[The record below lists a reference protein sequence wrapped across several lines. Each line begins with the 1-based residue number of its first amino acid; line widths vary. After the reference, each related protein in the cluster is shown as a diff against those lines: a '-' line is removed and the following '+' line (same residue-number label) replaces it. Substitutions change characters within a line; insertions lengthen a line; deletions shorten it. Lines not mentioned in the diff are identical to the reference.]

1 MTPLLSIACTVV
13 VLATAGCGGDHVGKP
28 PPASAKPRGPV
39 PHALTE
45 GQVISVRLGT
55 SLKTVLER
63 LGSPSGTGP
72 QTVGRDRC
80 LYWQIVGQSPTKAL
94 WRLCFRSNRLDVIS
108 TYLV

>member
-1 MTPLLSIACTVV
+1 MTALLSIACSAI
-13 VLATAGCGGDHVGKP
+13 VLATAGCGSDHEGKRL
-28 PPASAKPRGPV
+28 PALAKPHGPV

-45 GQVISVRLGT
+45 GQVISVDLGT
-55 SLKTVLER
+55 PLKTVLNR
-63 LGSPSGTGP
+63 LGPPSGTGP

-108 TYLV
+108 TYLL